1 MRNLHTY
8 LDSAMAVVIN
18 ELFFPKTDP
27 QVASLLSAAAFC
39 STYLLRP
46 FAALVLGWIGD
57 NIGRKAT
64 VIITTFIMAIS
75 CFIMATLP
83 TYAEKGIVVSWIM
96 IICRMSQG
104 VSSMG
109 EIVGAELY
117 VTETTKPPVQYT
129 YVGIINIAAQWGG
142 IMALAFGI
150 ISITYL
156 FNWRYAFWGGTIIA
170 LVGFI
175 ARTNLRESTEFIDAK
190 RRIKNTLENFGIND
204 KELSFKEYV
213 EEKINIKTILA
224 YFFLVNSGSACF
236 YLTYIYCASL
246 LKTNFN
252 YTALEI
258 MKNNFCLAIAQLILM
273 ITLVLLTKKFHPLK
287 LLKVR
292 AIIFLICMPSSI
304 YLLNNITTSSSLSKI
319 QLLLVMTSITTS
331 TAVSILYKNFPIFK
345 RFTFTTL
352 IYAFSSIFIYVVTS
366 FGIAY
371 LVNMLGTYGILLIMI
386 PVGVAFYWG
395 VTHFESLEKVRYN
408 Y

>member
-1 MRNLHTY
+1 
-8 LDSAMAVVIN
+8 MAVVIN
-18 ELFFPKTDP
+18 ELFFPKTDT
-27 QVASLLSAAAFC
+27 QVAYLLSATAFC

-46 FAALVLGWIGD
+46 FEALALRWIGD
-57 NIGRKAT
+57 NISRKAT

-109 EIVGAELY
+109 ERVGAELY

-150 ISITYL
+150 MSITY
-156 FNWRYAFWGGTIIA
+156 FYWRYTFWEGTIIA

-190 RRIKNTLENFGIND
+190 CRIKNTLENFGIND

-213 EEKINIKTILA
+213 EEKMNIKTILA

-258 MKNNFCLAIAQLILM
+258 IKNNFCLAIAQLILM
-273 ITLVLLTKKFHPLK
+273 ITLVLLTK
-287 LLKVR
+287 
-292 AIIFLICMPSSI
+292 
-304 YLLNNITTSSSLSKI
+304 NSSS
-319 QLLLVMTSITTS
+319 
-331 TAVSILYKNFPIFK
+331 
-345 RFTFTTL
+345 
-352 IYAFSSIFIYVVTS
+352 
-366 FGIAY
+366 
-371 LVNMLGTYGILLIMI
+371 
-386 PVGVAFYWG
+386 
-395 VTHFESLEKVRYN
+395 
-408 Y
+408 